1 MKKQILEFLL
11 VIFIGG
17 IAGGIIGSKINER
30 ANYREF
36 EFRGGYSYCGGGY
49 ERSLSHVLV
58 NEKNYDVEEM
68 FEKVYEQYIL
78 MNGEPDELTIRLY
91 NSKKEMDENIVAA
104 TKFYEK
110 VSEKESSD

>member
-58 NEKNYDVEEM
+58 NEKNYDVANRDGAI
-68 FEKVYEQYIL
+68 KNRAIQKGCPKYYL
-78 MNGEPDELTIRLY
+78 
-91 NSKKEMDENIVAA
+91 
-104 TKFYEK
+104 
-110 VSEKESSD
+110 